1 MDPGCRSLS
10 TAPVQSSS
18 ECWGHTLLSH
28 LPAGPCSFTGRGTN
42 QWEWQ
47 RALCLITAPWRFSR
61 TSLGSVGLDFRGVW
75 REIRRKL
82 STLEKLETGVSDPF
96 RRKGVWLSVALGH
109 INAHMQR
116 GHLRIKPPI
125 KRGIECGKHLLWATE
140 VWTAERHG

>member
-1 MDPGCRSLS
+1 M
-10 TAPVQSSS
+10 
-18 ECWGHTLLSH
+18 
-28 LPAGPCSFTGRGTN
+28 
-42 QWEWQ
+42 
-47 RALCLITAPWRFSR
+47 
-61 TSLGSVGLDFRGVW
+61 GSVGLDFRGVW